1 MSGRRRHVVRET
13 IAAMCE
19 LRESQSA
26 LERCVGRADRSFD
39 DNVRER
45 RALERQCAILRGK
58 LDALERPARNAAK
71 LRAVARAAAPLVYD
85 PSLKR
90 GVDGVAE
97 VFPGWYASVARVRS
111 LADAK
116 RCLATLDARSAK
128 WRAMQLKAVPK
139 LAVPPC
145 VSASERL
152 LPLQNLPAW
161 QSARVTLLA
170 CVIANSKKPTP
181 ARVRQLAQ
189 SLGVHEKY
197 VGPLQSLVAR

>member
-1 MSGRRRHVVRET
+1 MDSRRRVRET

-26 LERCVGRADRSFD
+26 LERCVARADRSFD

-45 RALERQCAILRGK
+45 RALERQCATLRGK
-58 LDALERPARNAAK
+58 LDALERPARDAAK

-90 GVDGVAE
+90 VDGIAE

-116 RCLATLDARSAK
+116 RCLATLDARSPK
-128 WRAMQLKAVPK
+128 WRATQLKAVPK

-170 CVIANSKKPTP
+170 CVLANSTKRPAP

-197 VGPLQSLVAR
+197 VDPLQSLVAR